1 MSEAPRRVT
10 PDLSFNGKDV
20 KKVLSDYM
28 KSLEFADIASGES
41 DTIKL
46 TLQNISMKWLSSWYP
61 KKGDK
66 IKGSLQFVNWA
77 KAGITKN
84 LPLGTFILD
93 EIGYRGGPL
102 EASFAGLAMPAASS
116 FRTRSR
122 TKTWKKITI
131 RQIAKRICK
140 RYKLK
145 LVYSAKQIKLGSY
158 EQSKKDDSA
167 FLYEL
172 CEKYG
177 LGMKAF
183 AGKIIIF
190 DKGRYERKAPIATIN
205 RESFVDDDWEF
216 TDTLTG
222 TYTGASFAYKTSK
235 KKKKTLQGYI
245 GFKKKGAKGN
255 RTLKITE
262 QMSSL
267 KDGKRK
273 AAAEVNKANEAATT
287 ITGTIWPNPKIIA
300 TATVTVKGLGKANGK
315 YYVDK
320 TTYNI
325 TANGIEQKVEMH
337 KCQKRLTAK

>member
-1 MSEAPRRVT
+1 MSDSPRQVAPS
-10 PDLSFNGKDV
+10 LSFNGKNV
-20 KKVLSDYM
+20 QTVLDNYLQ
-28 KSLEFADIASGES
+28 SLEFADIASGES

-46 TLQNISMKWLSSWYP
+46 TLQNIEMKWLSSWYP

-66 IKGSLQFVNWA
+66 IKGSLSFKNWEA
-77 KAGITKN
+77 TGKN
-84 LPLGTFILD
+84 LSLPLGTFVLD

-102 EASFAGLAMPAASS
+102 EASFSGLAMPAKSS
-116 FRTRSR
+116 FKSRAR

-145 LVYSAKQIKLGSY
+145 LVYSAKKIKIASY
-158 EQSKKDDSA
+158 EQSKKDDSS

-190 DKGRYERKAPIATIN
+190 DKGRYEKKAAIATLK
-205 RESFVDDDWEF
+205 RENFVGDDWEY

-222 TYTGASFAYKTSK
+222 TYTGASFSYKNSK
-235 KKKKTLQGYI
+235 KKKKTLKGYI

-255 RTLKITE
+255 RTLKISE

-273 AAAEVNKANEAATT
+273 AAAQVNKANEGATVLS
-287 ITGTIWPNPKIIA
+287 GTIWPNPKIIA
-300 TATVTVKGLGKANGK
+300 TATVTVKGLGKADGK

-320 TTYNI
+320 TTYSL
-325 TANGIEQKVEMH
+325 TAKGIEQKVEMH

>member
-1 MSEAPRRVT
+1 MSESPRRVV
-10 PDLSFNGKDV
+10 PGIKFNGKNV
-20 KKVLSDYM
+20 KQTLESYM

-46 TLQNISMKWLSSWYP
+46 TLQNIEMKWLSSWYP

-66 IKGSLQFVNWA
+66 IQGSLVFENWNA
-77 KAGITKN
+77 AGSSYS
-84 LPLGTFILD
+84 LPLGTFVLD

-102 EASFAGLAMPAASS
+102 EASFGGISTPTASS
-116 FRTRSR
+116 FRTRNR

-131 RQIAKRICK
+131 RQIAKMICK

-145 LVYSAKQIKLGSY
+145 LVYSAKKIKLGSY
-158 EQSKKDDSA
+158 EQSKKDDSS

-172 CEKYG
+172 CDKYG

-190 DKGRYERKAPIATIN
+190 DKGRYEKKAAIATLD
-205 RESFVDDDWEF
+205 RSSFIDDDWEF
-216 TDTLTG
+216 ADSLSH
-222 TYTGASFAYKTSK
+222 TYTGASFAYKTNK
-235 KKKKTLQGYI
+235 KKKKTLKGYI

-255 RTLKITE
+255 RTMSVTE
-262 QMSSL
+262 QMTSL

-273 AAAEVNKANEAATT
+273 AAALVNKANEEATT
-287 ITGTIWPNPKIIA
+287 LSGTIYPNPKIIA
-300 TATVTVKGLGKANGK
+300 TATVTITGMGKANGK

-320 TTYNI
+320 TTYNV

-337 KCQKRLTAK
+337 KCQKRLTAR

>member
-1 MSEAPRRVT
+1 MSDPRQVS
-10 PDLSFNGKDV
+10 PDISFNGKNV
-20 KKVLSDYM
+20 KTVLSNYM

-46 TLQNISMKWLSSWYP
+46 TLQNIDMKWLSSWYP

-66 IKGSLQFVNWA
+66 IKGSLIFTNWKSA
-77 KAGITKN
+77 DSSTK

-93 EIGYRGGPL
+93 EIGYKGGPL
-102 EASFAGLAMPAASS
+102 EAAFSGLAMPAASS

-131 RQIAKRICK
+131 RQIAKKICK

-145 LVYSAKQIKLGSY
+145 LTYDAKKIQLSSY
-158 EQSKKDDSA
+158 EQSKKDDSS
-167 FLYEL
+167 FLYEI

-190 DKGRYERKAPIATIN
+190 DKGRYERKKAIATLN

-222 TYTGASFAYKTSK
+222 TYTGASFAYKNSK
-235 KKKKTLQGYI
+235 KKKKTLKGYI
-245 GFKKKGAKGN
+245 GFRKKGAKGN
-255 RTLKITE
+255 RTLAITE

-273 AAAEVNKANEAATT
+273 AAAQVNKANEGATVLS
-287 ITGTIWPNPKIIA
+287 GTIWPNPKIIA
-300 TATVTVKGLGKANGK
+300 TATVTVKGLGKADGK

-320 TTYNI
+320 VTYSLS
-325 TANGIEQKVEMH
+325 AKGIEQKVEMH
-337 KCQKRLTAK
+337 KCQKRLTAR